1 MKIFLPYNKCQKKQ
15 LQIKNQMHY
24 IIWFM
29 RIHGKLISAAI
40 CDKWSLYKL
49 RLLHEIQIENI
60 LHN

>member
-1 MKIFLPYNKCQKKQ
+1 MQKKQ

-24 IIWFM
+24 IIWFL
-29 RIHGKLISAAI
+29 RIHGKLISAAK

-49 RLLHEIQIENI
+49 RLLHEIKTENI